1 MWKVFLVNKHLK
13 PAALLENM
21 KEFYTPS
28 VYDLEVILAACM
40 VLAKD
45 VVLQMRVR
53 FGRLCPCCVRCWPP
67 IARVGHQRI
76 NYCSASFHSP
86 SNHRGLLDWRDKKKK
101 CSPAGSNPHQRASAR
116 RTTLASQPFISF
128 LYWMYSLSYLIS
140 VDRENLPTIITPW
153 YAQLCPK
160 RLLFRIRREYI
171 HIPSNMDL
179 EIGTEHNT
187 RRFWMG
193 GMESHW
199 RKANLS
205 PPLGYAK

>member
-21 KEFYTPS
+21 KEFYTLS
-28 VYDLEVILAACM
+28 VYDLEVVLAACM

-76 NYCSASFHSP
+76 NYYSASFHSP
-86 SNHRGLLDWRDKKKK
+86 SNHRGLLDWRDKKKVL
-101 CSPAGSNPHQRASAR
+101 PRGIEPTPERASAR

-128 LYWMYSLSYLIS
+128 SYWMYSLSYLIR
-140 VDRENLPTIITPW
+140 VDRENLLINDSLVCTIM
-153 YAQLCPK
+153 
-160 RLLFRIRREYI
+160 
-171 HIPSNMDL
+171 S
-179 EIGTEHNT
+179 
-187 RRFWMG
+187 
-193 GMESHW
+193 
-199 RKANLS
+199 
-205 PPLGYAK
+205 

>member
-28 VYDLEVILAACM
+28 VYDLEVVLAACM

-86 SNHRGLLDWRDKKKK
+86 SNHRGLLDWRDKKK
-101 CSPAGSNPHQRASAR
+101 CSPAGSNPHQRA
-116 RTTLASQPFISF
+116 LAPAAPRQPVKHSF
-128 LYWMYSLSYLIS
+128 LSHIECIPKLFNKGRQGNLTHHNHSLVCTTVS
-140 VDRENLPTIITPW
+140 
-153 YAQLCPK
+153 
-160 RLLFRIRREYI
+160 
-171 HIPSNMDL
+171 
-179 EIGTEHNT
+179 
-187 RRFWMG
+187 
-193 GMESHW
+193 
-199 RKANLS
+199 
-205 PPLGYAK
+205 